1 MYKKKRQK
9 KRKWDKSKIID
20 IMLNIVLTILIAST
34 YGLIFAYGIWKYC
47 CRQEGDELNGRNE
60 ERITKIMQDDKR
72 KKSDTKQNIQR
83 QL

>member
-1 MYKKKRQK
+1 MYKKKRRK

-47 CRQEGDELNGRNE
+47 CR
-60 ERITKIMQDDKR
+60 
-72 KKSDTKQNIQR
+72 
-83 QL
+83 